1 MDMELR
7 RRLERLES
15 QGDTLLECL
24 AGMAEQLRV
33 AVAQGGQIIRLM
45 TAEPP
50 RREGPGLE
58 DLLAQ
63 AIRQLTAQSALPVG
77 MRDTLREAAAAAA
90 RRAGGRDTR
99 P

>member
-33 AVAQGGQIIRLM
+33 AVAQGSQIIRLM

-58 DLLAQ
+58 DLLTQ
-63 AIRQLTAQSALPVG
+63 VIGQLTAQSALLVA
-77 MRDTLREAAAAAA
+77 MRDALHEATVA
-90 RRAGGRDTR
+90 RRAGGRDER
-99 P
+99 A